1 MQYLYVVFYQAMSRH
16 IPRVYNNIITET
28 LGSLVQ
34 WQLAGEL
41 RSVPAGRAR
50 SGLGRRCCH
59 PAAPAAQRDSQRSPE
74 LAYVT
79 LINYIAPR
87 HSALGNCGLY

>member
-1 MQYLYVVFYQAMSRH
+1 MQYLYVVFYQTMSRH

-28 LGSLVQ
+28 LGSLGQ

-50 SGLGRRCCH
+50 SGPQRAQVLPPRPPPPRNGTRKGRRSLH
-59 PAAPAAQRDSQRSPE
+59 
-74 LAYVT
+74 T
-79 LINYIAPR
+79 LPW
-87 HSALGNCGLY
+87 